1 MPSPGGG
8 SSLMMDELFEAGDDR
23 FLEEVLKSRSD
34 KKLKSLAGKW
44 LQDPRPFARRMLLA
58 YVDDGCDRPNHRP
71 LVKAIF
77 KHAEKAADDELMGH
91 FLCAFDRIV
100 RRKLIKRIH
109 HYDHQSGATIYSYKL
124 KEMPNIPRSSPKDP
138 KAAQWVSNA
147 DRFSLKTRHHLQ
159 RRTWRYFRKIG
170 YRDAA
175 RYGRAIRA
183 ALQLYDDA
191 SLATGEALIDSWGLV
206 QALYW
211 DSDVLFPHPM
221 GVIVAD
227 GRTLAELKPA
237 PIFVPAWQGHVA
249 EVLNLI
255 TGARARTVRAAAI
268 DILRQHDAPALRKL
282 PSAAVWRLLSSVH
295 DEVQAFGV
303 EALREM
309 EGIESLPLDEWLQ
322 LLSLRSVVV
331 APLVAE
337 LVQKH
342 VSPDRLSL
350 EQLVTLA
357 NAPVAPIAEL
367 GLRWTRARPVRG
379 ADLPA
384 LIKLARAPVATVRA
398 EAAAWLLQLFT
409 LNEREATPE
418 HLRELLDSRYADVR
432 ALSLQRMEQDPRF
445 TDSAPLWRALAES
458 PYDDARA
465 FLVKHLDRRLSALE
479 PASLQH
485 VWATTLLAVHRGSR
499 AKGAAA
505 RQVADRIVKKP
516 AEADALLPLLGH
528 ALRSVRATERVAAVA
543 ALSRA
548 AFEAPQLQEA
558 IARRLP
564 ELKLL
569 GTEVTR

>member
-1 MPSPGGG
+1 MI
-8 SSLMMDELFEAGDDR
+8 DELFEAGDDR

-34 KKLKSLAGKW
+34 KKLRSLAGKW

-100 RRKLIKRIH
+100 RRKLIKRSR
-109 HYDHQSGATIYSYKL
+109 YDFQTRTTTDLYEL
-124 KEMPNIPRSSPKDP
+124 KEMPRIPRSSPKDP
-138 KAAQWVSNA
+138 KAAQWIPNS
-147 DRFSLKTRHHLQ
+147 DRFSLKTRHHLR

-183 ALQLYDDA
+183 ALRLYDDA

-206 QALYW
+206 HALYW
-211 DSDVLFPHPM
+211 GSEVLDRHPM
-221 GVIVAD
+221 GVKVKD

-249 EVLNLI
+249 EVLDLI
-255 TGARARTVRAAAI
+255 AGAGARTVRAAAI

-282 PSAAVWRLLSSVH
+282 PAAAVRRLLSSVH

-303 EALREM
+303 EVLRGT
-309 EGIESLPLDEWLQ
+309 EGIENLPLDEWLQ

-357 NAPVAPIAEL
+357 GAPVAPIAEL

-379 ADLPA
+379 ADLPV
-384 LIKLARAPVATVRA
+384 LIKLARAPVAAVRA

-432 ALSLQRMEQDPRF
+432 ALSLRRMEQDPRF

-458 PYDDARA
+458 PYDDARS

-479 PASLQH
+479 PASLPH

-505 RQVADRIVKKP
+505 RQVADRIASKP

-548 AFEAPQLQEA
+548 AFQAPQLQDA